1 MCLSMLVKLI
11 FLSEFPCKLGLERI
25 KIVNNSILELLVLT
39 QLEVKS
45 HHSLGT
51 IAIIRVVFYDFF

>member
-1 MCLSMLVKLI
+1 MLVKLI
-11 FLSEFPCKLGLERI
+11 FLSEFPGKLGLERI

-39 QLEVKS
+39 QLKVKS